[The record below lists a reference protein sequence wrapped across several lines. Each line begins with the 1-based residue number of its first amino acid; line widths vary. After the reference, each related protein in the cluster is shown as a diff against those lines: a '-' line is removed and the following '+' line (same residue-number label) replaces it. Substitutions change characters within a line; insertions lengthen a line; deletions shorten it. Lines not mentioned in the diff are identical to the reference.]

1 MRKHV
6 YQALFSLPMHESL
19 GTRLL
24 AKQTSPQNLMQA
36 ETRIQSL
43 NLWTK
48 QIVTLLEQARDPSP
62 HSGVQNE

>member
-24 AKQTSPQNLMQA
+24 AKQTSPQNFDA
-36 ETRIQSL
+36 GGDKNSVI
-43 NLWTK
+43 K
-48 QIVTLLEQARDPSP
+48 FVD
-62 HSGVQNE
+62 